1 MSEPIQSIAQNNYI
15 LATQQEVSHDNSL
28 SGNGTVDSPLGVL
41 PGYNE
46 TVLWSGTATSG
57 DITLSETYK
66 NFEKIGIVHGC
77 TYSYN
82 NRGVAPDSIFDV
94 DTFQLYNCGQII
106 TTDMT
111 IENITPPKGTN
122 TIYTTYTQFSAVN
135 DTKLHFA
142 PPQVVFNTVS
152 YNTNNATITGK
163 WAYEDS
169 RRYFKIYGINRIA
182 NN

>member
-1 MSEPIQSIAQNNYI
+1 MAKELMEIGGFITEGAEIVN
-15 LATQQEVSHDNSL
+15 HDASL
-28 SGNGTVDSPLGVL
+28 SGNGTVDSPLGVV

-46 TVLWSGTATSG
+46 TVLWSGAATSG

-82 NRGVAPDSIFDV
+82 DRGVAPDSIFDV
-94 DTFQLYNCGQII
+94 DTFKLYNCGQII

-111 IENITPPKGTN
+111 KANVTPPTGTN

-142 PPQVVFNTVS
+142 PAQVVFNTVA
-152 YNTNNATITGK
+152 YNTNNVSVTGK
-163 WAYEDS
+163 WAYENS